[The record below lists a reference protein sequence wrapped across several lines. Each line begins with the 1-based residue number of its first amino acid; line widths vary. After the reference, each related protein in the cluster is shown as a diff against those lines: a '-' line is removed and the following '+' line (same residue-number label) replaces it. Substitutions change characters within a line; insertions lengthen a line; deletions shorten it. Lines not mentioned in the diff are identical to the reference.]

1 MGKQVLIR
9 VGDEFYEEL
18 NKEATAHRMTVQ
30 KYILAVLD
38 SELGLTRQIDRN
50 INHML
55 GDLYEARITNCITY
69 GYLKKHLV
77 ELDEK
82 LNIILNAMPDAN
94 ALSEDEKTEI
104 KEGAEEIETSVF
116 KDIASSKDLF
126 NMGRLY
132 SMVNATNERKNSATG
147 GEYEE
152 G

>member
-1 MGKQVLIR
+1 
-9 VGDEFYEEL
+9 
-18 NKEATAHRMTVQ
+18 
-30 KYILAVLD
+30 
-38 SELGLTRQIDRN
+38 
-50 INHML
+50 ML
-55 GDLYEARITNCITY
+55 GDLCETRITNCITY

-82 LNIILNAMPDAN
+82 LNIILSVMPYAN

-132 SMVNATNERKNSATG
+132 SMVNAENERKTVQTEVSMRKDK
-147 GEYEE
+147 E
-152 G
+152 GNNG